1 LDKTMKSKEETDI
14 SKQVFCPSLHQIK
27 EKNGTGRGK
36 VHQISLIYSD
46 EGLLTKPFYKIS
58 S

>member
-1 LDKTMKSKEETDI
+1 MKSKEETDI